1 MNPMRIISDFHDYY
15 DSVQKYQ
22 DDHESCVFFNR
33 KQQEYSIDRVKDFQK
48 SNLIYKI
55 YERFYGFVTKAGL
68 FDLDRAGISL
78 LDKNTK
84 KNYSKLSIH
93 KSFVCFCGKGY
104 RGLEVTKSGYEGT
117 NFLCHVYSAEDLEKI
132 MDQNEVVYKDK
143 KSQQNAVNYF
153 KPVELDQDFLIENK
167 ITSFVIN
174 DSQLVIN
181 PRLKRWEFQKVLD
194 PFSAYQELD
203 MWMSGVLSYPQNIMI
218 EVSNESKIEKGGFD
232 RKISFRHRK

>member
-1 MNPMRIISDFHDYY
+1 MRIISDFHDYY

-22 DDHESCVFFNR
+22 DDHGSCVFFNR
-33 KQQEYSIDRVKDFQK
+33 KQQEYNIDRVKDFQK

-55 YERFYGFVTKAGL
+55 YERFYGFVTRSGL

-93 KSFVCFCGKGY
+93 KSFVYFCGKGY
-104 RGLEVTKSGYEGT
+104 RGLEVTKRGYEGT
-117 NFLCHVYSAEDLEKI
+117 NFLCHVYSAEDLEKV
-132 MDQNEVVYKDK
+132 MDQNDVVYKDK
-143 KSQQNAVNYF
+143 RSQQNAVNYF

-174 DSQLVIN
+174 NSQLLIN
-181 PRLKRWEFQKVLD
+181 PQLKLWEFQKVLD